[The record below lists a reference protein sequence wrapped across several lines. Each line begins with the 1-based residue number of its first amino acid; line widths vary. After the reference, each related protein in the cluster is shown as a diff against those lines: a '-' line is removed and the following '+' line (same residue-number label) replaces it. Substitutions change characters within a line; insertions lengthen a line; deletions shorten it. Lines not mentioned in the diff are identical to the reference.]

1 MGKRVGEAH
10 VPGIGNVALEL
21 VDEGD
26 RGRLLEFFGNLSL
39 ETIWNRFLE
48 VVRDFDSIVNR
59 VLNKESTPVAVSAVA
74 EGRIAGLAEVYGS
87 PKGRVGEAAII
98 TAEVYRGRGLGTAL
112 FYTLLV
118 LARARGFEILEGFV
132 HRSNTPA
139 LRLAR
144 SFGAAIL
151 EYEPPI
157 LLARFNVE
165 HSTLVAKEKLSRKNL
180 RISII
185 VPHPPHG

>member
-1 MGKRVGEAH
+1 MGKRVGEAR
-10 VPGIGNVALEL
+10 VPGIGSVALEL

-26 RGRLLEFFGNLSL
+26 RGRLLEFFRSLSL

-48 VVRDFDSIVNR
+48 VVRDFEGIVSR
-59 VLNKESTPVAVSAVA
+59 VLDRESTPVAVSAVV
-74 EGRIAGLAEVYGS
+74 EGSIAGLAEVYGS
-87 PKGRVGEAAII
+87 PKGRTGEAAII
-98 TAEVYRGRGLGTAL
+98 TAEAYRGKGLGTAL
-112 FYTLLV
+112 LYTLLV
-118 LARARGFEILEGFV
+118 LARAKGFEILEGFV

-165 HSTLVAKEKLSRKNL
+165 HSILVAREKLSRKNL
-180 RISII
+180 KISII
-185 VPHPPHG
+185 VPHPLHS